1 MESTAEALTCKF
13 DKATRDIHDYSGL
26 VLYVCVGINV
36 RLGPTCQK
44 GRWVPATK
52 GACHSFLWPRRSKI
66 TTTVAASLSLT
77 ATKPVAQ
84 PAHTTVFAFTF
95 ITGPR
100 QSCDYQSGLKVTMAG
115 AESGLERLG
124 PGCVRG
130 PCQSSHQPLLGDLI
144 KRGHLWASR
153 GDRRV
158 LCRCSTPPLLWN
170 APILLL
176 SPLLLLVTDLQ
187 CAQTIERFRQ

>member
-1 MESTAEALTCKF
+1 MNPKYPKF
-13 DKATRDIHDYSGL
+13 SPLH
-26 VLYVCVGINV
+26 
-36 RLGPTCQK
+36 RLGYRASTFAPAHP
-44 GRWVPATK
+44 VPNSPLPCRRVSIPFTI
-52 GACHSFLWPRRSKI
+52 GADARTGCLSQFFLAKAQI
-66 TTTVAASLSLT
+66 TSLSLT

-158 LCRCSTPPLLWN
+158 LCRCSTPPLLCKFQSGN
-170 APILLL
+170 AVILLL
-176 SPLLLLVTDLQ
+176 SPLLLLEADLQ